1 MLWTIIAIVMVL
13 YSDDIPKVT
22 FVHPYM
28 MDDMLDYN
36 FNLDQADRQFDQR
49 SWNTKELN

>member
-1 MLWTIIAIVMVL
+1 MVL

-28 MDDMLDYN
+28 MDMLDYN
-36 FNLDQADRQFDQR
+36 FNLDQADRQFDRR